1 MIVAV
6 RQGYNLI
13 LVSRGILYFA
23 PNIAFSKYVI
33 TIEISP
39 KMNNAIAQ
47 PIHAII
53 SYPFGVKLVNILGIK
68 KTTIEAI
75 NKN

>member
-1 MIVAV
+1 MI
-6 RQGYNLI
+6 LI
-13 LVSRGILYFA
+13 LVSLGIVYLD

-33 TIEISP
+33 TIAIRP

-53 SYPFGVKLVNILGIK
+53 SYPLGVKLVNILGIK
-68 KTTIEAI
+68 NTTTEAI

>member
-1 MIVAV
+1 MIVKV
-6 RQGYNLI
+6 RQGYNLM
-13 LVSRGILYFA
+13 LVSRGILYFD

-33 TIEISP
+33 TIEIRP

>member
-1 MIVAV
+1 MMYKI
-6 RQGYNLI
+6 RQT
-13 LVSRGILYFA
+13 LVSRTILYRD
-23 PNIAFSKYVI
+23 PNIVSSKYVI
-33 TIEISP
+33 TITIRP

-53 SYPFGVKLVNILGIK
+53 SYPLGVKLVNIFGIK
-68 KTTIEAI
+68 KTTTEAT

>member
-1 MIVAV
+1 MLFNTIT
-6 RQGYNLI
+6 RII
-13 LVSRGILYFA
+13 LVSRGILYLD
-23 PNIAFSKYVI
+23 PNIAFTKYVI
-33 TIEISP
+33 TIAIIP
-39 KMNNAIAQ
+39 KMNNAVAQ

-53 SYPFGVKLVNILGIK
+53 SYPLGVKLVNILGIK

>member
-1 MIVAV
+1 M
-6 RQGYNLI
+6 
-13 LVSRGILYFA
+13 SRGILYLD
-23 PNIAFSKYVI
+23 PNIAFSKYVT
-33 TIEISP
+33 TIAIRP

-47 PIHAII
+47 PIHANI
-53 SYPFGVKLVNILGIK
+53 SYPLGVKLVNILGIK